1 MEFPVSVMEGERS
14 RGLRV
19 LVVHPF
25 FDWEVLYSSFGGG
38 RLILETLRFF
48 ARTGCKV
55 FLFSLT
61 NPFSFVSFLSRLENR
76 ARIKVNKSSGFSRLA
91 SVRGVLGIL
100 FILFRD
106 LLCSVDFLFRRGIKN
121 VIGKVKP
128 DLVIYNTPFCGSV
141 LGKISRKLGASFI
154 IYEHNV
160 EWLFFSNKIG
170 GSFFRVL
177 VYVLRAREL
186 YNLKYADAILCVNEN
201 DKKILVASR
210 VKKRVDVWIPPPS
223 KVKMKPVNLPADLLE
238 KLKDKFV
245 VGFVGTNFEVNVA
258 SVEVILKVAEKVLGN
273 VIFLVIGSVKKAFEG
288 RPDIPSNVIFTG
300 FVNDLDTYLSVCDAF
315 INPKVGLDTGI
326 EAKLYDFLKFNK
338 PVIATKAGA
347 KGFEKFDNMIIA
359 DSLSDIVDTLNSLA
373 IEKIENNMSV

>member
-1 MEFPVSVMEGERS
+1 
-14 RGLRV
+14 
-19 LVVHPF
+19 
-25 FDWEVLYSSFGGG
+25 
-38 RLILETLRFF
+38 
-48 ARTGCKV
+48 
-55 FLFSLT
+55 
-61 NPFSFVSFLSRLENR
+61 
-76 ARIKVNKSSGFSRLA
+76 
-91 SVRGVLGIL
+91 
-100 FILFRD
+100 
-106 LLCSVDFLFRRGIKN
+106 LFRRGIKN

-141 LGKISRKLGASFI
+141 LGKISRRLGASFI